1 MTGLRKDT
9 SITRRR
15 ALAVTGGT
23 VAAGGLAAAGYQAAF
38 ADTGTTAGA
47 TAGTT
52 AGATAGTT
60 SGATVSASVGS
71 TGTTCMTLMTSV
83 TKGPYCLDG
92 ALVRKDITC
101 GRHAPERR
109 PHESSAERRPDGVRV
124 LLRAGH
130 AQP

>member
-52 AGATAGTT
+52 

-92 ALVRKDITC
+92 ALVRKDITW

>member
-1 MTGLRKDT
+1 MSMTGLRKDT

-38 ADTGTTAGA
+38 ADT
-47 TAGTT
+47 GTT

>member
-38 ADTGTTAGA
+38 ADT
-47 TAGTT
+47 GTT